1 MSDKERVVKALD
13 EEKEGTSVDLS
24 PRDNRLKQLAE
35 MENKAYDVVEF
46 PEHYN
51 KGEIDLIEAWS
62 KLYPENEFRAG
73 MQMMTMRYLFRDKD
87 NKIQDLNKAKE
98 FIERQI
104 EFEERKDK

>member
-1 MSDKERVVKALD
+1 MSDKERVVKAMA
-13 EEKEGTSVDLS
+13 EE
-24 PRDNRLKQLAE
+24 E
-35 MENKAYDVVEF
+35 MEALKGYDVVEF

-51 KGEIDLIEAWS
+51 KGGIDLIEAWS

-104 EFEERKDK
+104 EFEERNEK

>member
-1 MSDKERVVKALD
+1 MSDKERVVKAMA
-13 EEKEGTSVDLS
+13 E
-24 PRDNRLKQLAE
+24 AE
-35 MENKAYDVVEF
+35 MEALKGYDVVEF

-104 EFEERKDK
+104 KFEEGLE

>member
-1 MSDKERVVKALD
+1 MSDKERVVKAMD
-13 EEKEGTSVDLS
+13 EGLPTPNSGDNIWDGLKE
-24 PRDNRLKQLAE
+24 
-35 MENKAYDVVEF
+35 YDVVEF

-62 KLYPENEFRAG
+62 RMYPENEFRAG

-104 EFEERKDK
+104 EFEERNEK

>member
-1 MSDKERVVKALD
+1 MNDKERIVKALD
-13 EEKEGTSVDLS
+13 EAKEGTSVDLS
-24 PRDNRLKQLAE
+24 TALGRHMSLTE
-35 MENKAYDVVEF
+35 MENKEYDVVEF
-46 PEHYN
+46 PKHYN

-62 KLYPENEFRAG
+62 RLYPENEFRAG